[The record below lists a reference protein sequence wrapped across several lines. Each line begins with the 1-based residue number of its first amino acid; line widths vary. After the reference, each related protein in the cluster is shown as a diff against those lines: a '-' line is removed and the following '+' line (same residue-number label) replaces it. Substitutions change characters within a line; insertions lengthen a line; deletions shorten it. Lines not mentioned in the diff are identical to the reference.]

1 MYEFSDVEDLVSY
14 VRGAGCRRVGID
26 GVNGVGKTTLA
37 KELSR
42 RLGCRLLSL
51 DEFLEKNQ
59 GGFVEHLKYSELSAE
74 IHSLKSFVIE
84 GVCLLEVLLR
94 LKIEVEFLVYIKK
107 QQHGLW
113 ADERECEIEGD
124 VEEFIGKE
132 RGLVKQLNCLEG
144 SSEETETLGLGEE
157 IIRYHASHRP
167 HSRVNAIFWR
177 NDC

>member
-1 MYEFSDVEDLVSY
+1 MYEFSDIDDLVSH
-14 VRGAGCRRVGID
+14 VRGTGYRRVGID
-26 GVNGVGKTTLA
+26 GVNGVGKSTLA
-37 KELSR
+37 KELSK

-74 IHSLKSFVIE
+74 IRSLKSFVIE
-84 GVCLLEVLLR
+84 GVCLLEVLHR
-94 LKIEVEFLVYIKK
+94 LKSEIELLVYIKK

-132 RGLVKQLNCLEG
+132 RELVKQLSRLEG

-157 IIRYHASHRP
+157 IIRYHARHRP
-167 HSRVNAIFWR
+167 HNKANAIFWR